1 MARNKFDVDEVL
13 ETPFDIR
20 HLKRSLVYA
29 AKYKKR
35 IALSL
40 ILSALGSVIGLL
52 SPMIVQNAIDNY
64 MIPVDQAAA
73 VSPDDRVKYIIL
85 SGVAVFACIVV
96 SVIFAKIRS
105 VMMTKVGQDIVYDIR
120 KDLFEHMQRLSFE
133 YYDSRPHGK
142 ILTRIINYINAI
154 SDLMTNGLIN
164 FILEMIN
171 LVFITIFMF
180 FVNWQLALVTMAGL
194 PVYAFIMIMIK
205 NGQRKAWQQ
214 VSNKSSNLNAYLH
227 ESIVGV
233 KISQMFTREE
243 ENAEINDKLA
253 KKYKKAWMRAV
264 AFSNL
269 VWPSTDVVSIVVRAF
284 IFGVGLLGM
293 GTGVVSF
300 GTIIAMT
307 DYSARFWQPL
317 MNLSNLMNTF
327 INAVANLERIFE
339 MMDEPVTVDDI
350 PGAAE
355 MPEIKG
361 DVHFRDVTFAY
372 EPGINI
378 LEHLSFDVKAGQS
391 IALVGPTGAGKTTIV
406 NLISRFYNIS
416 GGEVDIDDSDIS
428 KVTLHSLRSQMGIM
442 LQDSF
447 IFSGTIRDNIAY
459 GKLDATDEEIRS
471 ACHIVGIDSYIE
483 SLPDSYNTV
492 VNERGSGLSQGQKQ
506 LIAFARTIVSD
517 PKILVLDEATSSI
530 DAKTERYL
538 QNGLN
543 HLLRGRT
550 SFIIAHRLSTI
561 RSCDRIMYVS
571 NKGITEA
578 GTHDELMAK
587 KGDYY
592 RLYTAQSV

>member
-35 IALSL
+35 IAVAL

-64 MIPVDQAAA
+64 MIPVDQSAA

-154 SDLMTNGLIN
+154 SDLMTNGLVN

-171 LVFITIFMF
+171 LLFITIFMF

-194 PVYAFIMIMIK
+194 PVYAIIMIMIK
-205 NGQRKAWQQ
+205 NGQRRAWQQ

-253 KKYKKAWMRAV
+253 KKYKKSWMKAV
-264 AFSNL
+264 SYSNL
-269 VWPSTDVVSIVVRAF
+269 VWPSTDIVSIIVRAF

-293 GTGVVSF
+293 GTGTVSF

-339 MMDEPVTVDDI
+339 MMDEPVTVDDL
-350 PGAAE
+350 PGAKE

-391 IALVGPTGAGKTTIV
+391 VALVGPTGAGKTTIV

-459 GKLDATDEEIRS
+459 GKLDATDEEIRT
-471 ACHIVGIDSYIE
+471 ACKIVGIDSYIE
-483 SLPDSYNTV
+483 SLPQGYSTE
-492 VNERGSGLSQGQKQ
+492 VNERGAGLSQGQKQ
-506 LIAFARTIVSD
+506 LIAFARTIVSN

-543 HLLRGRT
+543 HLLKGRT

-571 NKGITEA
+571 NKGITES

>member
-73 VSPDDRVKYIIL
+73 VSPDNRVKYIIL

-269 VWPSTDVVSIVVRAF
+269 VWPSTDVVSIIVRAF

-543 HLLRGRT
+543 HLLKGRT

>member
-35 IALSL
+35 IAVAL
-40 ILSALGSVIGLL
+40 ILSALGSAIGLL

-64 MIPVDQAAA
+64 MIPVDQSAA

-85 SGVAVFACIVV
+85 SGVAVFVCIVV

-154 SDLMTNGLIN
+154 SDLMTNGLVN

-171 LVFITIFMF
+171 LLFITIFMF

-205 NGQRKAWQQ
+205 NGQRRAWQQ

-253 KKYKKAWMRAV
+253 KKYKKSWMKAV
-264 AFSNL
+264 SYSNL
-269 VWPSTDVVSIVVRAF
+269 VWPSTDIVSIIVRAF

-293 GTGVVSF
+293 GTGTVSF

-350 PGAAE
+350 PGAEE

-372 EPGINI
+372 ETGINI

-391 IALVGPTGAGKTTIV
+391 VALVGPTGAGKTTIV

-459 GKLDATDEEIRS
+459 GKLDATDEEIRT
-471 ACHIVGIDSYIE
+471 ACKIVGIDSYIE
-483 SLPDSYNTV
+483 SLPQGYSTE
-492 VNERGSGLSQGQKQ
+492 VNERGAGLSQGQKQ
-506 LIAFARTIVSD
+506 LIAFARTIVSN

-543 HLLRGRT
+543 HLLKGRT

-571 NKGITEA
+571 NKGITES

>member
-35 IALSL
+35 IAVAL

-64 MIPVDQAAA
+64 MIPVDQSAA

-154 SDLMTNGLIN
+154 SDLMTNGLVN

-171 LVFITIFMF
+171 LLFITIFMF

-205 NGQRKAWQQ
+205 NGQRRAWQQ

-253 KKYKKAWMRAV
+253 KKYKKSWMKAV
-264 AFSNL
+264 SYSNL
-269 VWPSTDVVSIVVRAF
+269 VWPSTDIVSIIVRAF

-293 GTGVVSF
+293 GTGTVSF

-350 PGAAE
+350 PGAEE

-378 LEHLSFDVKAGQS
+378 LEHLTFDVKAGQS
-391 IALVGPTGAGKTTIV
+391 VALVGPTGAGKTTIV

-447 IFSGTIRDNIAY
+447 IFSGTIRDNISY
-459 GKLDATDEEIRS
+459 GKLDATDEEIRT
-471 ACHIVGIDSYIE
+471 ACKIVGIDSYIE
-483 SLPDSYNTV
+483 SLPQGYSTE
-492 VNERGSGLSQGQKQ
+492 VNERGAGLSQGQKQ
-506 LIAFARTIVSD
+506 LIAFARTIVSN

-543 HLLRGRT
+543 HLLKGRT

-571 NKGITEA
+571 NKGITES

>member
-20 HLKRSLVYA
+20 HLKRSLIYA

-269 VWPSTDVVSIVVRAF
+269 VWPSTDVVSIIVRAF

-447 IFSGTIRDNIAY
+447 VFSGTIRDNIAY

-543 HLLRGRT
+543 HLLKGRT

>member
-52 SPMIVQNAIDNY
+52 SPMILQNAIDNY

-269 VWPSTDVVSIVVRAF
+269 VWPSTDVVSIIVRAF

-293 GTGVVSF
+293 GTSVVSF

-428 KVTLHSLRSQMGIM
+428 KVTLHTLRSQMGIM

>member
-35 IALSL
+35 IAISL

-52 SPMIVQNAIDNY
+52 SPLIVQNAIDNY
-64 MIPVDQAAA
+64 MIPVDQASA
-73 VSPDDRVKYIIL
+73 VAPDDRVKYIIL
-85 SGVAVFACIVV
+85 SGAAVLACIIV

-164 FILEMIN
+164 FILEIIN

-194 PVYAFIMIMIK
+194 PVYAFIMLVIK

-253 KKYKKAWMRAV
+253 KKYKKAWMKAV
-264 AFSNL
+264 SYSNL
-269 VWPSTDVVSIVVRAF
+269 VWPSTDVVSIIVRAF
-284 IFGVGLLGM
+284 IFLVGLIGM
-293 GTGVVSF
+293 RGMVSF

-339 MMDEPVTVDDI
+339 MMDEPVTVDDA
-350 PGAAE
+350 PNAVE
-355 MPEIKG
+355 MPEIHG
-361 DVHFRDVTFAY
+361 DVHFKDVTFAY

-378 LEHLSFDVKAGQS
+378 LEHLSFDVKAGES
-391 IALVGPTGAGKTTIV
+391 VALVGPTGAGKTTI
-406 NLISRFYNIS
+406 LSMLPRFFDIRS
-416 GGEVDIDDSDIS
+416 GEIRIDRQEIRCI
-428 KVTLHSLRSQMGIM
+428 HRNSLRRSMAIV
-442 LQDSF
+442 LQDTHLF
-447 IFSGTIRDNIAY
+447 TGTVRENIRF
-459 GKLDATDEEIRS
+459 GRLEATDEE
-471 ACHIVGIDSYIE
+471 VIE
-483 SLPDSYNTV
+483 AAKLTAAHSFIKRLPHGYDTLLENDGA
-492 VNERGSGLSQGQKQ
+492 NLSQGQRQ
-506 LIAFARTIVSD
+506 LLNIARAAVAD
-517 PKILVLDEATSSI
+517 PAILLLDEATSNI
-530 DAKTERYL
+530 DTRSEILIQK
-538 QNGLN
+538 GLDQ
-543 HLLRGRT
+543 LMQGRT
-550 SFIIAHRLSTI
+550 SLIIAHRLSTI
-561 RSCDRIMYVS
+561 RNADMILVLERGQIV
-571 NKGITEA
+571 ER
-578 GTHDELMAK
+578 GTHEELLRM
-587 KGDYY
+587 KGKYFSLNQEQF
-592 RLYTAQSV
+592 R

>member
-64 MIPVDQAAA
+64 MKPVDQAAA

-269 VWPSTDVVSIVVRAF
+269 VWPSTDVVSIIVRAF

-372 EPGINI
+372 EPSINI

-543 HLLRGRT
+543 HLLKGRT

>member
-35 IALSL
+35 IAVAL

-64 MIPVDQAAA
+64 MIPVDQSAA

-154 SDLMTNGLIN
+154 SDLMTNGLVN

-171 LVFITIFMF
+171 LLFITIFMF

-253 KKYKKAWMRAV
+253 KKYKKSWMKAV
-264 AFSNL
+264 SYSNL
-269 VWPSTDVVSIVVRAF
+269 VWPSTDIVSIIVRAF

-293 GTGVVSF
+293 GTGTVSF

-350 PGAAE
+350 PGAE
-355 MPEIKG
+355 KMPEIKG

-391 IALVGPTGAGKTTIV
+391 VALVGPTGAGKTTIV

-459 GKLDATDEEIRS
+459 GKLDATDEEIRT
-471 ACHIVGIDSYIE
+471 ACNIVGIDSYIE
-483 SLPDSYNTV
+483 SLPHGYSTE
-492 VNERGSGLSQGQKQ
+492 VNERGAGLSQGQKQ
-506 LIAFARTIVSD
+506 LIAFARTIVSN

-543 HLLRGRT
+543 HLLKGRT

-571 NKGITEA
+571 NKGITES

>member
-1 MARNKFDVDEVL
+1 
-13 ETPFDIR
+13 
-20 HLKRSLVYA
+20 LKRSLVYA

-40 ILSALGSVIGLL
+40 TLSAIGVIIGLM
-52 SPMIVQNAIDNY
+52 SPLIVQNAIDNY
-64 MIPVDQAAA
+64 MGSTDTIPQLL
-73 VSPDDRVKYIIL
+73 L
-85 SGVAVFACIVV
+85 SGLALFTCICV
-96 SVIFAKIRS
+96 SVIFAKIRAK
-105 VMMTKVGQDIVYDIR
+105 MMTRVGQDIVYDIR

-142 ILTRIINYINAI
+142 ILTRIINYINSI

-164 FILEMIN
+164 FILEIFN
-171 LVFITIFMF
+171 LIFITIFMF

-194 PVYAFIMIMIK
+194 PIFAVVMLVIK
-205 NGQRKAWQQ
+205 NHQRKAWQQ
-214 VSNKSSNLNAYLH
+214 VSNKSSNMNAYLH

-233 KISQMFTREE
+233 KISQIFTREE

-253 KKYKKAWMRAV
+253 KAYKKAWMRAV
-264 AFSNL
+264 SFSNM
-269 VWPSTDVVSIVVRAF
+269 VWPTTDIISIVVRAA
-284 IFGVGLLGM
+284 IFGVGLIGFGGAISL
-293 GTGVVSF
+293 
-300 GTIIAMT
+300 GTILAMT

-327 INAVANLERIFE
+327 INAVAYLERIFE

-350 PGAAE
+350 DGATE

-361 DVHFRDVTFAY
+361 DVHFENVTFAY
-372 EPGINI
+372 EEGINI
-378 LEHLSFDVKAGQS
+378 LEDLSFDVKAGES

-406 NLISRFYNIS
+406 NLISRFYNIN
-416 GGEVDIDDSDIS
+416 GGAVKIDETDIS
-428 KVTLHSLRSQMGIM
+428 KVTLKSLRSQMGIM

-447 IFSGTIRDNIAY
+447 IFSGTIRDNIKY
-459 GKLDATDEEIRS
+459 GNLDATDEQVRA
-471 ACHIVGIDSYIE
+471 ACKIVGIDDYIM
-483 SLPDSYNTV
+483 SQKDGYDTV
-492 VNERGSGLSQGQKQ
+492 VNERGAGLSQGQKQ

-543 HLLRGRT
+543 HLLKGRT

-561 RSCDRIMYVS
+561 RNCDKIMYVS

-587 KGDYY
+587 QGDYFK
-592 RLYTAQSV
+592 LYTAQSV

>member
-35 IALSL
+35 IAISL
-40 ILSALGSVIGLL
+40 ILSALGSVIGLI
-52 SPMIVQNAIDNY
+52 SPLIVQNAIDNY
-64 MIPVDQAAA
+64 MIPVGETAA
-73 VSPDDRVKYIIL
+73 VAPDDRVKYIIL
-85 SGVAVFACIVV
+85 SGAAVLVCIVV

-164 FILEMIN
+164 FILEIIN
-171 LVFITIFMF
+171 LIFITVFMF

-194 PVYAFIMIMIK
+194 PVYAVIMLVIK

-253 KKYKKAWMRAV
+253 KKYKKVWMKAV
-264 AFSNL
+264 SYSNL
-269 VWPSTDVVSIVVRAF
+269 VWPSTDVVSIIVRAF
-284 IFGVGLLGM
+284 IFAVGLIGM
-293 GTGVVSF
+293 QGIVSF

-339 MMDEPVTVDDI
+339 MMDEPVSVDDA
-350 PGAAE
+350 PDASE
-355 MPEIKG
+355 MPEIRG

-378 LEHLSFDVKAGQS
+378 LEHLSFDVKAGES
-391 IALVGPTGAGKTTIV
+391 VALVGPTGAGKTTIV
-406 NLISRFYNIS
+406 NLISRFYNLS
-416 GGEVDIDDSDIS
+416 GGEVDIDESDIS

-471 ACHIVGIDSYIE
+471 ACRIVGIDSYIE
-483 SLPDSYNTV
+483 SLPDGYATE
-492 VNERGSGLSQGQKQ
+492 VNERGAGLSQGQKQ

-543 HLLRGRT
+543 HLLNGRT

>member
-35 IALSL
+35 IAAAL

-52 SPMIVQNAIDNY
+52 SPLIVQNAIDNY
-64 MIPVDQAAA
+64 MIPASETSA
-73 VSPDDRVKYIIL
+73 VSPEDRVKYIIL
-85 SGVAVFACIVV
+85 SGAAVLVCIVV

-154 SDLMTNGLIN
+154 SDLMTNGLVN

-171 LVFITIFMF
+171 LLFITVFMF
-180 FVNWQLALVTMAGL
+180 FVCWQLALVTLAGL
-194 PVYAFIMIMIK
+194 PVYAFIMLMIK

-214 VSNKSSNLNAYLH
+214 VNNKSSNLNAYLH

-253 KKYKKAWMRAV
+253 KKYKKSWMKAV

-269 VWPSTDVVSIVVRAF
+269 VWPSTDVVSIIVRAL
-284 IFGVGLLGM
+284 IFAIGLLGL

-339 MMDEPVTVDDI
+339 MMDEPIAVDDA
-350 PGAAE
+350 PGAVE

-372 EPGINI
+372 EPGLNI
-378 LEHLSFDVKAGQS
+378 LEHLSFDVKAGES
-391 IALVGPTGAGKTTIV
+391 VALVGPTGAGKTTIV

-416 GGEVDIDDSDIS
+416 GGEVDIDESDIS

-471 ACHIVGIDSYIE
+471 ACRIVGIDSYIM
-483 SLPDSYNTV
+483 SLPDGYDTE
-492 VNERGSGLSQGQKQ
+492 VNERGAGLSQGQKQ

-543 HLLRGRT
+543 HLLKGRT

>member
-35 IALSL
+35 IAVAL

-64 MIPVDQAAA
+64 MIPVDQSAA

-154 SDLMTNGLIN
+154 SDLMTNGLVN

-171 LVFITIFMF
+171 LLFITIFMF

-253 KKYKKAWMRAV
+253 KKYKKSWMKAV
-264 AFSNL
+264 SYSNL
-269 VWPSTDVVSIVVRAF
+269 VWPSTDIVSIIVRAF

-293 GTGVVSF
+293 GTGTVSF

-339 MMDEPVTVDDI
+339 MMDEPVTVDDL
-350 PGAAE
+350 PGAKE

-391 IALVGPTGAGKTTIV
+391 VALVGPTGAGKTTIV

-459 GKLDATDEEIRS
+459 GKLDATDEEIRT
-471 ACHIVGIDSYIE
+471 ACKIVGIDSYIE
-483 SLPDSYNTV
+483 SLPQGYSTE
-492 VNERGSGLSQGQKQ
+492 VNERGAGLSQGQKQ
-506 LIAFARTIVSD
+506 LIAFARTIVSN

-543 HLLRGRT
+543 HLLKGRT

-571 NKGITEA
+571 NKGITES

>member
-269 VWPSTDVVSIVVRAF
+269 VWPSTDVVSIIVRAF

-428 KVTLHSLRSQMGIM
+428 KVTLLSLRSQMGIM